1 MRRRAPQ
8 PGAGAHNMNPG
19 EKILVVDDEAEIRN
33 LIREILEDEGFEV
46 ATAENGTGARALL
59 EQFRPRLVL
68 LDIWM
73 PDVDG
78 ITLLKEWRESGRLTN
93 PVIMMSGHGNIGTA
107 VEATRLGAYDYL
119 EKPLSMAKLTLTIKN
134 ALDASRLR
142 RENLR
147 LRRHTQE
154 PHRIIG
160 KSKLMMKLREQLNKV
175 TGLETPMLIVGEP
188 GTDKEAVARYL
199 HSAGARKDKSFVT
212 VSVPARDQ
220 ESVLNELYGEETG
233 AGTQGGFLDEA
244 EGGTLFIKDIADMDL
259 AAQARLQDVLKS
271 RAYKRVN
278 GTAAVPL
285 NARIIAATRYN
296 LADRVREAAFM
307 DELYFQLNVVPIT
320 VPPLR
325 EHYEDVPDILEYFV
339 TWFIERE
346 GLPYRSFSTAAQ
358 NRLRRYPWPGNTR
371 ELKNLV
377 QRMLILGGAATID
390 LDEVEA
396 ALGDAPARR
405 DSDSVKNLDLPLR
418 QARENFE
425 RDYLEYQ
432 LKLANGSVS
441 KMARSVHMERTH
453 LYRKLKS
460 LGIDIKS

>member
-1 MRRRAPQ
+1 MTS
-8 PGAGAHNMNPG
+8 

-33 LIREILEDEGFEV
+33 LIREILVDEGFEV
-46 ATAENGTGARALL
+46 ATAENGNSARAML
-59 EQFRPRLVL
+59 EQFHPRLVL

-78 ITLLKEWRESGRLTN
+78 ITLLKEWNESGKLTN

-119 EKPLSMAKLTLTIKN
+119 EKPLSLAKLVLTIKN
-134 ALDASRLR
+134 ALDASRLQK
-142 RENLR
+142 ENLR
-147 LRRHTQE
+147 LRQYSQT
-154 PHRIIG
+154 PARIIG
-160 KSKLMMKLREQLNKV
+160 KSKLMANLRGQLEKV
-175 TGLETPMLIVGEP
+175 AGLATPVLIVGEP

-199 HSAGARKDKSFVT
+199 HAVSVRKDKSFVNVS
-212 VSVPARDQ
+212 VSVPEA
-220 ESVLNELYGEETG
+220 ETMVNELYGVEDEDEIRN
-233 AGTQGGFLDEA
+233 GFLDQA

-259 AAQARLQDVLKS
+259 ATQARLQGTLKDQS
-271 RAYKRVN
+271 YKRVN
-278 GTAAVPL
+278 GTETISL
-285 NARIIAATRYN
+285 NTRIIAATRHH
-296 LADRVREAAFM
+296 LADRVKDASFM
-307 DELYFQLNVVPIT
+307 DELYFQLNVVPIQ

-339 TWFIERE
+339 NFLVEQE
-346 GLPYRSFSTAAQ
+346 GLPYRYFTTAAQ
-358 NRLRRYPWPGNTR
+358 NSLRRYPWPGNSR

-377 QRMLILGGAATID
+377 QRMLILGGDAVID
-390 LDEVEA
+390 LEDIEA
-396 ALGDAPARR
+396 VLGEQPAKKEA
-405 DSDSVKNLDLPLR
+405 DNLKNLDLPLR

-432 LKLANGSVS
+432 LKQANGSVS
-441 KMARSVHMERTH
+441 KMARNVQMERTH

>member
-1 MRRRAPQ
+1 MTS
-8 PGAGAHNMNPG
+8 

-33 LIREILEDEGFEV
+33 LIREILVDEGFEV
-46 ATAENGTGARALL
+46 ATAENGNSARALL
-59 EQFRPRLVL
+59 EQFHPRLVL

-78 ITLLKEWRESGRLTN
+78 ITLLKEWHESGKLTN

-119 EKPLSMAKLTLTIKN
+119 EKPLSLAKLVLTIKN
-134 ALDASRLR
+134 ALDASRLQK
-142 RENLR
+142 ENLR
-147 LRRHTQE
+147 LLQYSHT
-154 PHRIIG
+154 PTRVIG
-160 KSKLMMKLREQLNKV
+160 KSKLMANLRSQLEKIAD
-175 TGLETPMLIVGEP
+175 LDTPVLIVGEP

-199 HSAGARKDKSFVT
+199 HAVSARKDKPFVN
-212 VSVPARDQ
+212 VSVSALSP
-220 ESVLNELYGEETG
+220 ETMINELYGEQREGDTRN
-233 AGTQGGFLDEA
+233 GFLDEA

-259 AAQARLQDVLKS
+259 TAQARLQDTLKTRS
-271 RAYKRVN
+271 YKRVN
-278 GTAAVPL
+278 GTEAISL
-285 NARIIAATRYN
+285 NTGIVAATRHH
-296 LADRVREAAFM
+296 LAGRVKESSFM
-307 DELYFQLNVVPIT
+307 DELYFQLNVVPIV

-339 TWFIERE
+339 NYFVERE
-346 GLPYRSFSTAAQ
+346 GLPYRYFTTAAQ
-358 NRLRRYPWPGNTR
+358 NSLRRYPWPGNSR

-377 QRMLILGGAATID
+377 QRMLILGGDSVID
-390 LDEVEA
+390 LEEIDATLGEQPAKREA
-396 ALGDAPARR
+396 DNL
-405 DSDSVKNLDLPLR
+405 KNLDLPLR

-432 LKLANGSVS
+432 LKQANGSVS
-441 KMARSVHMERTH
+441 KMARNVQMERTH

>member
-1 MRRRAPQ
+1 MTS
-8 PGAGAHNMNPG
+8 

-33 LIREILEDEGFEV
+33 LIREILVDEGFEV
-46 ATAENGTGARALL
+46 ATAENGNSARALL
-59 EQFRPRLVL
+59 EQFHPRLVL

-78 ITLLKEWRESGRLTN
+78 ITLLKEWHESGRLTN

-119 EKPLSMAKLTLTIKN
+119 EKPLSLAKLVLTIKN
-134 ALDASRLR
+134 ALDASRLQK
-142 RENLR
+142 ENLR
-147 LRRHTQE
+147 LLQYSHT
-154 PHRIIG
+154 PTRVIG
-160 KSKLMMKLREQLNKV
+160 KSKLMANLRSQLEKV
-175 TGLETPMLIVGEP
+175 ADLDTPVLIVGEP

-199 HSAGARKDKSFVT
+199 HAVSARKDKPFVN
-212 VSVPARDQ
+212 VSVSALSP
-220 ESVLNELYGEETG
+220 ETMINELYGEQREGDTRN
-233 AGTQGGFLDEA
+233 GFLDEA

-259 AAQARLQDVLKS
+259 TAQARLQDTLKTRS
-271 RAYKRVN
+271 YKRVN
-278 GTAAVPL
+278 GTEAISL
-285 NARIIAATRYN
+285 NTGIVAATRHH
-296 LADRVREAAFM
+296 LAGRVKESSFM
-307 DELYFQLNVVPIT
+307 DELYFQLNVVPIV

-339 TWFIERE
+339 NYFVERE
-346 GLPYRSFSTAAQ
+346 GLPYRYFTTAAQ
-358 NRLRRYPWPGNTR
+358 NSLRRYPWPGNSR

-377 QRMLILGGAATID
+377 QRMLILGGDSVID
-390 LDEVEA
+390 LEEIDATLGEQPAKREA
-396 ALGDAPARR
+396 DNL
-405 DSDSVKNLDLPLR
+405 KNLDLPLR

-432 LKLANGSVS
+432 LKQANGSVS
-441 KMARSVHMERTH
+441 KMARNVQMERTH

>member
-1 MRRRAPQ
+1 MTS
-8 PGAGAHNMNPG
+8 

-33 LIREILEDEGFEV
+33 LIREILVDEGFEV
-46 ATAENGTGARALL
+46 ATAENGNSARALL
-59 EQFRPRLVL
+59 EQFHPRLVL

-78 ITLLKEWRESGRLTN
+78 ITLLKEWHESGRLTN

-119 EKPLSMAKLTLTIKN
+119 EKPLSLAKLVLTIKN
-134 ALDASRLR
+134 ALDASRLQK
-142 RENLR
+142 ENLR
-147 LRRHTQE
+147 LLQYSQAPTRV
-154 PHRIIG
+154 IG
-160 KSKLMMKLREQLNKV
+160 KSKLMANLRSQLEKV
-175 TGLETPMLIVGEP
+175 ADLDTPVLIVGEP

-199 HSAGARKDKSFVT
+199 HAVSARKDKPFVN
-212 VSVPARDQ
+212 VSVSALSP
-220 ESVLNELYGEETG
+220 ETMVNELYGEQKEGDTRN
-233 AGTQGGFLDEA
+233 GFLDEA

-259 AAQARLQDVLKS
+259 TAQARLQDTLKTRS
-271 RAYKRVN
+271 YKRVN
-278 GTAAVPL
+278 GTEAISL
-285 NARIIAATRYN
+285 NTGIVAATRHH
-296 LADRVREAAFM
+296 LAGRVKESSFM
-307 DELYFQLNVVPIT
+307 DELYFQLNVVPIV

-339 TWFIERE
+339 NYFVERE
-346 GLPYRSFSTAAQ
+346 GLPYRYFTTAAQ
-358 NRLRRYPWPGNTR
+358 NSLRRYPWPGNTR

-377 QRMLILGGAATID
+377 QRMLILGGDAVID
-390 LDEVEA
+390 LEDIEA
-396 ALGDAPARR
+396 VLGERPAKKEA
-405 DSDSVKNLDLPLR
+405 DNLENLDLPLR

-432 LKLANGSVS
+432 LKQANGSVS
-441 KMARSVHMERTH
+441 KMARNVQMERTH

>member
-1 MRRRAPQ
+1 MTS
-8 PGAGAHNMNPG
+8 

-33 LIREILEDEGFEV
+33 LIREILVDEGFEV
-46 ATAENGTGARALL
+46 ATAENGNSARALL
-59 EQFRPRLVL
+59 EQFHPRLVL

-78 ITLLKEWRESGRLTN
+78 ITLLKEWHESGKLTN

-119 EKPLSMAKLTLTIKN
+119 EKPLSLAKLVLTIKN
-134 ALDASRLR
+134 ALDASRLQK
-142 RENLR
+142 ENLR
-147 LRRHTQE
+147 LLQYSQTPARV
-154 PHRIIG
+154 IG
-160 KSKLMMKLREQLNKV
+160 KSKLMANLRSQLEKIAD
-175 TGLETPMLIVGEP
+175 LDTPVLIVGEP

-199 HSAGARKDKSFVT
+199 HAVSARKDKPFVN
-212 VSVPARDQ
+212 VSVSALSP
-220 ESVLNELYGEETG
+220 ETMINELYGEQREGDTRN
-233 AGTQGGFLDEA
+233 GFLDEA

-259 AAQARLQDVLKS
+259 TAQARLQDTLKTRS
-271 RAYKRVN
+271 YKRVN
-278 GTAAVPL
+278 GTEAISL
-285 NARIIAATRYN
+285 NTGIVAATRHH
-296 LADRVREAAFM
+296 LAGRVKESSFM
-307 DELYFQLNVVPIT
+307 DELYFQLNVVPIV

-339 TWFIERE
+339 NYFVERE
-346 GLPYRSFSTAAQ
+346 GLPYRYFTTAAQ
-358 NRLRRYPWPGNTR
+358 NSLRRYPWPGNSR

-377 QRMLILGGAATID
+377 QRMLILGGDSVID
-390 LDEVEA
+390 LEEIDATLGEQPAKREA
-396 ALGDAPARR
+396 DNL
-405 DSDSVKNLDLPLR
+405 KNLDLPLR

-432 LKLANGSVS
+432 LKQANGSVS
-441 KMARSVHMERTH
+441 KMARNVQMERTH

>member
-1 MRRRAPQ
+1 MTS
-8 PGAGAHNMNPG
+8 

-33 LIREILEDEGFEV
+33 LIREILVDEGFEV
-46 ATAENGTGARALL
+46 ATAENGNSARALL
-59 EQFRPRLVL
+59 EQFHPRLVL

-78 ITLLKEWRESGRLTN
+78 ITLLKEWHESGRLTN

-119 EKPLSMAKLTLTIKN
+119 EKPLSLAKLVLTIKN
-134 ALDASRLR
+134 ALDASRLQK
-142 RENLR
+142 ENLR
-147 LRRHTQE
+147 LLQYSHT
-154 PHRIIG
+154 PTRVIG
-160 KSKLMMKLREQLNKV
+160 KSKLMANLRSQLEKV
-175 TGLETPMLIVGEP
+175 ADLETPVLIVGEP

-199 HSAGARKDKSFVT
+199 HAVSARKDKPFVN
-212 VSVPARDQ
+212 VSVSALSP
-220 ESVLNELYGEETG
+220 ETMINELYGEQREGDTRN
-233 AGTQGGFLDEA
+233 GFLDEA

-259 AAQARLQDVLKS
+259 TAQARLQDTLKTRS
-271 RAYKRVN
+271 YKRVN
-278 GTAAVPL
+278 GTEAISL
-285 NARIIAATRYN
+285 NTGIVAATRHH
-296 LADRVREAAFM
+296 LAGRVKESSFM
-307 DELYFQLNVVPIT
+307 DELYFQLNVVPIV

-339 TWFIERE
+339 NYFVERE
-346 GLPYRSFSTAAQ
+346 GLPYRYFTTAAQ
-358 NRLRRYPWPGNTR
+358 NSLRRYPWPGNSR

-377 QRMLILGGAATID
+377 QRMLILGGDSVID
-390 LDEVEA
+390 LEEIDATLGEQPAKREA
-396 ALGDAPARR
+396 DNL
-405 DSDSVKNLDLPLR
+405 KNLDLPLR

-432 LKLANGSVS
+432 LKQANGSVS
-441 KMARSVHMERTH
+441 KMARNVQMERTH

>member
-1 MRRRAPQ
+1 MQA
-8 PGAGAHNMNPG
+8 G

-46 ATAENGTGARALL
+46 ATAENGAGARALL
-59 EQFRPRLVL
+59 EQFRPMLVL

-78 ITLLKEWRESGRLTN
+78 ITLLKEWHESGRLSN

-147 LRRHTQE
+147 LRRHSEE
-154 PHRIIG
+154 PQRLIG
-160 KSKLMMKLREQLNKV
+160 KSKLMAKLREQLNKV
-175 TGLETPMLIVGEP
+175 AVLDTPALIVGEP

-199 HSAGARKDKSFVT
+199 HAASALKDKSFVS

-220 ESVLNELYGEETG
+220 QAVTGELYGEET
-233 AGTQGGFLDEA
+233 ADGTHGGLLDEA

-259 AAQARLQDVLKS
+259 AAQARLQDTLKG

-285 NARIIAATRYN
+285 NARIIAATRHN
-296 LADRVREAAFM
+296 LADRVKDAAFM
-307 DELYFQLNVVPIT
+307 DELYFRLNVVPIN

-325 EHYEDVPDILEYFV
+325 EHYEDVPDTLEYFV
-339 TWFIERE
+339 NYFIEQE

-396 ALGDAPARR
+396 ALGDTPARR

-441 KMARSVHMERTH
+441 KMARKVHMERTH

>member
-1 MRRRAPQ
+1 MTS
-8 PGAGAHNMNPG
+8 

-33 LIREILEDEGFEV
+33 LIREILVDEGFEV
-46 ATAENGTGARALL
+46 ATAENGNSARALL
-59 EQFRPRLVL
+59 EQFHPRLVL

-78 ITLLKEWRESGRLTN
+78 ITLLKEWHESGKLTN

-119 EKPLSMAKLTLTIKN
+119 EKPLSLTKLVLTIKN
-134 ALDASRLR
+134 ALDASRLQK
-142 RENLR
+142 ENLR
-147 LRRHTQE
+147 LLQYSQTPARV
-154 PHRIIG
+154 IG
-160 KSKLMMKLREQLNKV
+160 KSKLMANLRSQLEKIAD
-175 TGLETPMLIVGEP
+175 LDTPVLIVGEP

-199 HSAGARKDKSFVT
+199 HAVSARKDKPFVN
-212 VSVPARDQ
+212 VSVSALSP
-220 ESVLNELYGEETG
+220 ETMINELYGEQREG
-233 AGTQGGFLDEA
+233 GTRNGFLDEA

-259 AAQARLQDVLKS
+259 TAQARLQDTLKTRS
-271 RAYKRVN
+271 YKRVN
-278 GTAAVPL
+278 GTEAISL
-285 NARIIAATRYN
+285 NTGIVAATRHH
-296 LADRVREAAFM
+296 LAGRVKESSFM
-307 DELYFQLNVVPIT
+307 DELYFQLNVVPIV

-339 TWFIERE
+339 NYFVERE
-346 GLPYRSFSTAAQ
+346 GLPYRYFTTAAQ
-358 NRLRRYPWPGNTR
+358 NSLRRYPWPGNSR

-377 QRMLILGGAATID
+377 QRMLILGGDSVID
-390 LDEVEA
+390 LEEIDATLGEQPAKREA
-396 ALGDAPARR
+396 DNL
-405 DSDSVKNLDLPLR
+405 KNLDLPLR

-432 LKLANGSVS
+432 LKQANGSVS
-441 KMARSVHMERTH
+441 KMARNVQMERTH